1 MAIPYTKVLESIVG
15 LDENIIGAA
24 VIAETVYAHVKSNP
38 LKLTETQ
45 IAKLASQVDTVVSIG
60 KTNEQFFGKMSYVH
74 FKFQF
79 LNVILFS
86 LDTFKILA
94 VGIGEPYDLEK
105 KLVEQISKLAI
116 EFVKK

>member
-1 MAIPYTKVLESIVG
+1 MFVSSREGGPLEDGSFKDYS
-15 LDENIIGAA
+15 LE
-24 VIAETVYAHVKSNP
+24 
-38 LKLTETQ
+38 LTETQ